1 MDIQGDSEGK
11 VNIFG
16 GNSRIVVSSCD
27 RGFNS
32 ERLTRFFFGGGG
44 EIPALIPLDF
54 GWWVWMKVEIYK
66 IKANT

>member
-16 GNSRIVVSSCD
+16 DNSRIVVSSCD
-27 RGFNS
+27 RAFNC
-32 ERLTRFFFGGGG
+32 EWLTRSFFFGGGG
-44 EIPALIPLDF
+44 NSCPNSARFWLVGMYE
-54 GWWVWMKVEIYK
+54 VEIYK